1 MLLGGRG
8 ELPRQCWEKLLELCT
23 SGLHVLR
30 DCFKKLQLSH
40 LNSGKGRTIHTDCAG
55 EERQSLLME
64 LISWYLFMGERMAT
78 AGAQAAHKAHGHTRG
93 PRCRRAELQREGP
106 VPGGNRLGQKAT
118 LVHQSQPGFLHGCPK
133 HTKTTVFS
141 PTHMK
146 ATVRGWGAGRAEEEA
161 ATAPS
166 TRAQSL
172 REASK
177 ATEPGARRGNSVS
190 VVLSPRGKC
199 CFPSRFTTN
208 LLKQQLSLLIRCNY
222 QLCDPESSL
231 SEIFLHSSSSY
242 SLFSIFSMASNRLS
256 NSNSQAKSSSKKVMV
271 ANK

>member
-1 MLLGGRG
+1 MALAAGGQSCSGRVLCQEG
-8 ELPRQCWEKLLELCT
+8 TGWVRRQRSCT
-23 SGLHVLR
+23 
-30 DCFKKLQLSH
+30 K
-40 LNSGKGRTIHTDCAG
+40 A
-55 EERQSLLME
+55 SLD
-64 LISWYLFMGERMAT
+64 SSMG
-78 AGAQAAHKAHGHTRG
+78 
-93 PRCRRAELQREGP
+93 
-106 VPGGNRLGQKAT
+106 
-118 LVHQSQPGFLHGCPK
+118 GCPK

>member
-40 LNSGKGRTIHTDCAG
+40 LNSGKGWTIHTDCAG

-146 ATVRGWGAGRAEEEA
+146 AYCERLGCREGR
-161 ATAPS
+161 
-166 TRAQSL
+166 
-172 REASK
+172 
-177 ATEPGARRGNSVS
+177 RRGSYCSFHSCTV
-190 VVLSPRGKC
+190 PKG
-199 CFPSRFTTN
+199 
-208 LLKQQLSLLIRCNY
+208 SLQGHGAWGQTRQFC
-222 QLCDPESSL
+222 QCGPQPQRKM
-231 SEIFLHSSSSY
+231 
-242 SLFSIFSMASNRLS
+242 LFSIKIHN
-256 NSNSQAKSSSKKVMV
+256 
-271 ANK
+271 